1 MVVSVTS
8 VTKLCT
14 TLSPY
19 VTLLFVFGIQRLLT
33 VTLLRLF
40 CVRLF
45 CVRLFCVVT
54 AIFDL
59 ATFVISFIFAG
70 NKTVR

>member
-33 VTLLRLF
+33 VTRL
-40 CVRLF
+40 RLF